1 MKPILK
7 KTLIISSSILI
18 PAGILSLS
26 FGLYFGSSNIER
38 ISKKGIFTLRVN
50 ENLNNQGYN
59 YDYSATY
66 GSPLSTN
73 RLTLLVVNEIIHLE
87 TEGKFE
93 YDQQNKKV
101 ISPSYE
107 SFKFSTAKA
116 IVLNFVDSSLKKE
129 QIEDEEYLQA
139 NPDKSFQLVF
149 NSDEAEQIPSYTDQE
164 FVVTKKSQNPR
175 SINNYDVFG
184 KIVEKGFLNSKPDLN
199 DKNVD
204 ISQHEGT
211 KFVMSS
217 MGITFTDFNENGQEE
232 YTKWVDSNGNKTKYN
247 VKASDMFYSLKRT
260 WLFDK
265 EYRRSHGGSEE
276 LDKYFIEKTA
286 TTKIFGETQKF
297 PNEYLFDFFGIDKE
311 KMYDRQTAI
320 KKVNINT
327 NSNDNNKMVDA
338 FIFNFDIFNKD
349 NSVNQE
355 SSFSVW
361 DIIKKYLSNS
371 LTFSLAPSEY
381 IDEMNQ
387 NNSINEIN
395 SNLKITGEARDFGI
409 YTYGQTREKT
419 LFASYYIPVSAVAGR
434 EIFEYNKHHANK
446 KWVESVENSQISNV
460 NNKKYKTINKVIVE
474 YTGSIDTSTFVNQS
488 FNSFLNGTLSQIDY
502 SQISAEQKQK
512 LYGNSDDLNVLIKN
526 SEKNGLQATKK
537 VNVSSLTSRMVWQ
550 ANPINNSNGYTFN
563 DNYSKLVYGYSTN
576 ELKNGQAVISNS
588 FFAGYGF
595 NFRLLIQA
603 SINWNQFIEQAFNGT
618 RDVWL
623 SGAAQDAKFS
633 SFNANSKTP
642 FSFNEL
648 GINDLDFY
656 DENNQKQTVKLT
668 DMKKLS
674 LMTEKEIEETYGKVQ
689 NIQEFKMQSPS
700 FNEVKKSMTK
710 LLDAFYQE
718 NNLTN
723 EQKIEFNI
731 AYPFADQD
739 ETKSSTTKY
748 IVDNVI
754 NKLDPRIKA
763 NFVEPTSREE
773 MLQEINQR
781 SGAFNANLWSYDYEG
796 IGSYIAAF
804 FSDGGGINLINA
816 VGIFSKK
823 PDSDSEQLFTNTNNI
838 KRVSKQTLEAI
849 QKDFPKFTEL
859 SQYIREK
866 FNNLINESN
875 NNSVS
880 EYFLVENW
888 DLLNNKQMNSIKDFF
903 TNNPDSPNQI
913 NPINVLP
920 VILKQFEED
929 ASWEKNGTNEEQKGQ
944 GWVEL
949 IKEFNSIKGVSI
961 DTESSVDKLTNI
973 NYTLFLSEYI
983 IPLSK
988 YGIQLYSDFKYEV
1001 D

>member
-1 MKPILK
+1 MKPIFK
-7 KTLIISSSILI
+7 KTLIISSSILV
-18 PAGILSLS
+18 PASLLSLS

-73 RLTLLVVNEIIHLE
+73 RLSLLVVNEILHLE
-87 TEGKFE
+87 TEGKFV
-93 YDQQNKKV
+93 YDQENQKV

-116 IVLNFVDSSLKKE
+116 IVLNFVDASLSKE
-129 QIEDEEYLQA
+129 QIENGQYDNNQ
-139 NPDKSFQLVF
+139 SFQLIF
-149 NSDEAEQIPSYTDQE
+149 NSDDAEVKPAHNDRD
-164 FVVTKKSQNPR
+164 FVVTKDSNNPR
-175 SINNYDVFG
+175 SINNTKVFG
-184 KIVEKGFLNSKPDLN
+184 EIIKEGFLDSKPDLN
-199 DKNVD
+199 DPNLD
-204 ISQHEGT
+204 ISKHKG
-211 KFVMSS
+211 KKYVMKS
-217 MGITFTDFNENGQEE
+217 MGITFTDFNENGKEE
-232 YTKWVDSNGNKTKYN
+232 EPTKWVYSNGNKSKYN
-247 VKASDMFYSLKRT
+247 VKAEDMFYSLKRT
-260 WLFDK
+260 QLFDK
-265 EYRRSHGGSEE
+265 EYRRSHGGSAE

-297 PNEYLFDFFGIDKE
+297 PNEYLFDFFGIDKN
-311 KMYDRQTAI
+311 KMYKKETAI
-320 KKVNINT
+320 EKVNINT
-327 NSNDNNKMVDA
+327 KENGQPQEVDA
-338 FIFNFDIFNKD
+338 FIFNFNIFNKD
-349 NSVNQE
+349 NSVNQDT
-355 SSFSVW
+355 SFSVL

-395 SNLKITGEARDFGI
+395 SNLKITGEAKDYGI

-419 LFASYYIPVSAVAGR
+419 LFASYYIPVSASAGR

-446 KWVESVENSQISNV
+446 KWVDSVENVQSQTV
-460 NNKKYKTINKVIVE
+460 NNKEYKYKTINRVIVE
-474 YTGSIDTSTFVNQS
+474 YAGAIDTSTFVNQS
-488 FNSFLNGTLSQIDY
+488 FNSFLNGTLSQVDY

-512 LYGNSDDLNVLIKN
+512 LYGDSTDTNVLIQN
-526 SEKNGLQATKK
+526 SEKNGLQPTKK

-550 ANPINNSNGYTFN
+550 ANPINNSNYTFN
-563 DNYSKLVYGYSTN
+563 DNYSKLVYGYSKD
-576 ELKNGQAVISNS
+576 ELKNGQAVIANS

-595 NFRLLIQA
+595 AFRLLIQA
-603 SINWNQFIEQAFNGT
+603 SINWNQFIEQAFKGI

-633 SFNANSKTP
+633 SFDPNSLTP
-642 FSFNEL
+642 HSFNEL
-648 GINDLDFY
+648 GVNDLQFY
-656 DENNQKQTVKLT
+656 DEYGNLQTVTLK

-674 LMTEKEIEETYGKVQ
+674 IMTEQEIEQEIGQ
-689 NIQEFKMQSPS
+689 EIENIQQFKMQSPK
-700 FNEVKKSMTK
+700 FKMIQASMKK
-710 LLDAFYQE
+710 LLDSFYQRHNL
-718 NNLTN
+718 NNN
-723 EQKIEFNI
+723 EKIEFNI

-763 NFVEPTSREE
+763 NFVEPTSREQ

-816 VGIFSKK
+816 VGIFSKN
-823 PDSDSEQLFTNTNNI
+823 PNSDKEQLFND
-838 KRVSKQTLEAI
+838 RVSKETLNTLQAN
-849 QKDFPKFTEL
+849 FPKFTEL
-859 SQYIREK
+859 SKYIRDN
-866 FNNLINESN
+866 FDNLIKAEN
-875 NNSVS
+875 NNVW
-880 EYFLVENW
+880 EGFLVENW
-888 DLLNNKQMNSIKDFF
+888 DLLNNKQMNSINDFF
-903 TNNPDSPNQI
+903 TNPEHQNEI

-920 VILKQFEED
+920 AILKAFEAD
-929 ASWEKNGTNEEQKGQ
+929 ASWEKNGTTPDQKAQ
-944 GWVEL
+944 GWVDL

-961 DTESSVDKLTNI
+961 DTESSVDKLTNV

>member
-1 MKPILK
+1 
-7 KTLIISSSILI
+7 
-18 PAGILSLS
+18 
-26 FGLYFGSSNIER
+26 
-38 ISKKGIFTLRVN
+38 
-50 ENLNNQGYN
+50 
-59 YDYSATY
+59 
-66 GSPLSTN
+66 
-73 RLTLLVVNEIIHLE
+73 
-87 TEGKFE
+87 
-93 YDQQNKKV
+93 
-101 ISPSYE
+101 
-107 SFKFSTAKA
+107 
-116 IVLNFVDSSLKKE
+116 
-129 QIEDEEYLQA
+129 
-139 NPDKSFQLVF
+139 
-149 NSDEAEQIPSYTDQE
+149 
-164 FVVTKKSQNPR
+164 
-175 SINNYDVFG
+175 
-184 KIVEKGFLNSKPDLN
+184 
-199 DKNVD
+199 
-204 ISQHEGT
+204 
-211 KFVMSS
+211 
-217 MGITFTDFNENGQEE
+217 
-232 YTKWVDSNGNKTKYN
+232 
-247 VKASDMFYSLKRT
+247 
-260 WLFDK
+260 
-265 EYRRSHGGSEE
+265 
-276 LDKYFIEKTA
+276 
-286 TTKIFGETQKF
+286 
-297 PNEYLFDFFGIDKE
+297 
-311 KMYDRQTAI
+311 
-320 KKVNINT
+320 
-327 NSNDNNKMVDA
+327 
-338 FIFNFDIFNKD
+338 
-349 NSVNQE
+349 
-355 SSFSVW
+355 
-361 DIIKKYLSNS
+361 
-371 LTFSLAPSEY
+371 
-381 IDEMNQ
+381 
-387 NNSINEIN
+387 
-395 SNLKITGEARDFGI
+395 
-409 YTYGQTREKT
+409 
-419 LFASYYIPVSAVAGR
+419 
-434 EIFEYNKHHANK
+434 
-446 KWVESVENSQISNV
+446 
-460 NNKKYKTINKVIVE
+460 
-474 YTGSIDTSTFVNQS
+474 
-488 FNSFLNGTLSQIDY
+488 
-502 SQISAEQKQK
+502 
-512 LYGNSDDLNVLIKN
+512 
-526 SEKNGLQATKK
+526 
-537 VNVSSLTSRMVWQ
+537 
-550 ANPINNSNGYTFN
+550 GYTFN

-763 NFVEPTSREE
+763 NFVKPTSREE

-816 VGIFSKK
+816 VGIFSKN
-823 PDSDSEQLFTNTNNI
+823 PNSDKEQLFND
-838 KRVSKQTLEAI
+838 RVSKETLNTLQAN
-849 QKDFPKFTEL
+849 FPKFTEL
-859 SQYIREK
+859 SKYIRDN
-866 FNNLINESN
+866 FDNLIKAEN
-875 NNSVS
+875 NNVW
-880 EYFLVENW
+880 EGFLVENW
-888 DLLNNKQMNSIKDFF
+888 DLLNNKQMNLINDFF
-903 TNNPDSPNQI
+903 TKNQEHQNKI

-920 VILKQFEED
+920 AILKAFEAD
-929 ASWEKNGTNEEQKGQ
+929 ASWEKNGTTPDQKAQ
-944 GWVEL
+944 GWVDL

-961 DTESSVDKLTNI
+961 DTESSVDKLTNV